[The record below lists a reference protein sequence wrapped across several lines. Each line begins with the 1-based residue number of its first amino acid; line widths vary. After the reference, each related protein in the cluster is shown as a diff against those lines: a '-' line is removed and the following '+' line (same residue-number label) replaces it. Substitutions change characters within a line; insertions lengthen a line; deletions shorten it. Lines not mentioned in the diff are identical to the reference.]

1 VTAVVVADASP
12 LIALHQIGMLD
23 LLRSE
28 FGEVVVP
35 PAVVREIRPSVPSL
49 PWITERPLGQPLAS
63 RVLRASLGPGESE
76 ALSLAVELHAV
87 RFVVDER
94 AARRIAEGLGLSV
107 IGTLGIL
114 LAAKRKGS
122 LERVRP
128 SIEALISR
136 GFWVAPRVVER
147 VLLAA
152 GEDA

>member
-1 VTAVVVADASP
+1 
-12 LIALHQIGMLD
+12 M
-23 LLRSE
+23 
-28 FGEVVVP
+28 
-35 PAVVREIRPSVPSL
+35 
-49 PWITERPLGQPLAS
+49 
-63 RVLRASLGPGESE
+63 LRASLGPGESE
-76 ALSLAVELHAV
+76 ALSLAAELHAV

-114 LAAKRKGS
+114 LAAKRKGN

-128 SIEALISR
+128 SIEALVSR